1 MRNSLPTA
9 ALSEFVNEV
18 AAAPE
23 EAVMEYG
30 VVMDWESGTRSR
42 AEAKPMRVGPHRVS
56 RSFVW
61 KVDEPRQLMGNNHG
75 PNPQELLLSGLG
87 ACMMVAFVAGATA
100 EGIQIES
107 LRLDLDANLDLR
119 GFLGIG
125 ANTPVGFPEI
135 RYTFHVTA
143 DATEEQLAAL
153 EARAV
158 AHSPNAQTILN
169 PVALTGGITA
179 TRTSA

>member
-18 AAAPE
+18 TAARE
-23 EAVMEYG
+23 EAQMEYG
-30 VVMDWESGTRSR
+30 VVLDWESGTRSR
-42 AEAKPMRVGPHRVS
+42 AETKPMRVGPHRVS
-56 RSFVW
+56 RSFSW
-61 KVDEPRQLMGNNHG
+61 KADEPRQLMGNNHG

-107 LRLDLDANLDLR
+107 LRLDLDAALDLR

-125 ANTPVGFPEI
+125 SNAAVGFPAI
-135 RYTFHVTA
+135 RYTIHVTA
-143 DATEEQLAAL
+143 DANPEQLAAL
-153 EARAV
+153 HAKAV

-169 PVALTGGITA
+169 PVALRGEIIS
-179 TRTSA
+179 TRTDA

>member
-9 ALSEFVNEV
+9 ALSECVNEV
-18 AAAPE
+18 TAARE
-23 EAVMEYG
+23 EAQMEYG
-30 VVMDWESGTRSR
+30 VVLDWESGTRSR
-42 AEAKPMRVGPHRVS
+42 AETKPMRVGPHRVS
-56 RSFVW
+56 RSFSW
-61 KVDEPRQLMGNNHG
+61 KADEPRQLMGNNHG

-107 LRLDLDANLDLR
+107 LRLDLDAALDLR

-125 ANTPVGFPEI
+125 SNAAVGFPEI
-135 RYTFHVTA
+135 RYTIHVTA
-143 DATEEQLAAL
+143 DANPEQLAAL
-153 EARAV
+153 HAKAV

-169 PVALTGGITA
+169 PVALRGEIIS
-179 TRTSA
+179 TRTDA

>member
-18 AAAPE
+18 TGAPD
-23 EAVMEYG
+23 EAVMDYG
-30 VVMDWESGTRSR
+30 VLLDWESGTRSR

-56 RSFVW
+56 RSFTW

-100 EGIQIES
+100 EGIQLES
-107 LRLDLDANLDLR
+107 LRIDLDATLDLR

-125 ANTPVGFPEI
+125 SNATVGFPEI
-135 RYTFHVTA
+135 RYKIHVTA
-143 DATEEQLAAL
+143 DATDAQLAAL
-153 EARAV
+153 HLKAI

-169 PVALTGGITA
+169 PVALKGEIIS
-179 TRTSA
+179 TRSDA

>member
-1 MRNSLPTA
+1 MRNSLPTT

-18 AAAPE
+18 ATAPE

-30 VVMDWESGTRSR
+30 VFLDWESGTRSR
-42 AEAKPMRVGPHRVS
+42 AEVKPMRVGPHRVS
-56 RSFVW
+56 RSFTW

-87 ACMMVAFVAGATA
+87 ACMMVALVAGATA
-100 EGIQIES
+100 EGVQLES
-107 LRLDLDANLDLR
+107 LRIDLDATLDLR

-125 ANTPVGFPEI
+125 SNATVGFPEI
-135 RYTFHVTA
+135 RYKIHVTS
-143 DATEEQLAAL
+143 DASTDQLAAL
-153 EARAV
+153 HAKAM

-169 PVALTGGITA
+169 PVALRGEIIQSRSDA
-179 TRTSA
+179 